1 LWIGKREK
9 MAGIWAKYNAAL
21 TANPLKVKTLTS
33 FFGFTLGDLIA
44 QSPDM
49 LSGKPWDYMRTAR
62 FSAFGLCI
70 HGPIGHYWYQFLDR
84 TVMTNAPKSGI
95 AVATKTAIDQLLWA
109 PIFTSI
115 FFSFMKTVEGHPDQ
129 VVDEVKTKLWPTMK
143 VNWGVW
149 PLAHLINFR
158 FVPSSQRI
166 LYINSVQIGYN
177 TFLSTMAAA
186 KTKEETPAA

>member
-1 LWIGKREK
+1 
-9 MAGIWAKYNAAL
+9 
-21 TANPLKVKTLTS
+21 
-33 FFGFTLGDLIA
+33 
-44 QSPDM
+44 
-49 LSGKPWDYMRTAR
+49 
-62 FSAFGLCI
+62 
-70 HGPIGHYWYQFLDR
+70 
-84 TVMTNAPKSGI
+84 MTNAPKSGI